1 MVNLIFY
8 VDIPIDPMDHEEFG
22 VFIVE
27 VLEMFLSNEGAGDGT
42 VVVEYGGVKL

>member
-8 VDIPIDPMDHEEFG
+8 VDIPIDPNDHKEFG
-22 VFIVE
+22 DFIQE

-42 VVVEYGGVKL
+42 VIVEYGGIKK